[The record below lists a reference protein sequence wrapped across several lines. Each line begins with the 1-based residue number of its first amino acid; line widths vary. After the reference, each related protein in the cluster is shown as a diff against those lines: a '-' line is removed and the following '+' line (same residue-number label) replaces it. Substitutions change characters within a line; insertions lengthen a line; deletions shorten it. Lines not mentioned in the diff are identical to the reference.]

1 MSGTSL
7 DGIDFSIIKTDG
19 EDYLNIISSEYLEF
33 SNNLKDR
40 ISNLKLKIKSTD
52 ECRAIIKSK
61 EYKVLSREITLLHY
75 DGIQTIITHVH
86 KIPIHVVGFHGI
98 TLWHKPEDK
107 FTHQLGDPLL
117 LKKKFNKYSHLKK
130 SSLIFDFRK
139 NDILNGGQ
147 GAPLT
152 PLYHSAIMKH
162 LKIVDPRLIVNI
174 GGIINVTYLN
184 KGNIFSTDIGPGN
197 CLIDKWIKKNS
208 EKKFDLN
215 GQIAKSGKINK
226 RILDQAINKWRY
238 KLPKNKNFDKDGK
251 ISLEGRVNKIIA
263 NNFLNRLSIFKK
275 QKNVSYDTSD
285 FDLSEFKKLSPK
297 NGATTL
303 SYISAKT
310 ILNYAKNL
318 DVKII
323 ILCGGGRHNQAILNI
338 LKDDKFKI
346 ILIDE
351 LDFGIGGQGDFI
363 ESQAF
368 AYLAIR
374 SYLNLPISF
383 PETTG
388 VCEPCN
394 GGTIVKNF

>member
-1 MSGTSL
+1 MNKIYTALGTMSGTSL
-7 DGIDFSIIKTDG
+7 DGIDFSIIETDG

-40 ISNLKLKIKSTD
+40 IGSLKLKIKSTD

-61 EYKVLSREITLLHY
+61 EYKELSREITLLHY
-75 DGIQTIITHVH
+75 EGIQTIITHVH

-117 LKKKFNKYSHLKK
+117 LKKKFNKHSHLKK

-152 PLYHSAIMKH
+152 PLYHRAIMKH
-162 LKIVDPRLIVNI
+162 LKIVGPRLIVNI

-184 KGNIFSTDIGPGN
+184 RGNIFSTDIGPGN
-197 CLIDKWIKKNS
+197 CLIDKWIKKN
-208 EKKFDLN
+208 F
-215 GQIAKSGKINK
+215 
-226 RILDQAINKWRY
+226 
-238 KLPKNKNFDKDGK
+238 NKNFDKDGK

-346 ILIDE
+346 ISIDE

-388 VCEPCN
+388 VREPCN

>member
-1 MSGTSL
+1 MNKIYTALGTMSGTSL
-7 DGIDFSIIKTDG
+7 DGIDFSIIETDG

-61 EYKVLSREITLLHY
+61 EYKELSREITLLHY
-75 DGIQTIITHVH
+75 EGIQTIITHVH

-117 LKKKFNKYSHLKK
+117 LKKKFNKHSHLKK

-147 GAPLT
+147 GTPLT
-152 PLYHSAIMKH
+152 PLYHRAIMKH

-184 KGNIFSTDIGPGN
+184 RGNIFSTDIGPGN
-197 CLIDKWIKKNS
+197 CLIDKWIKKN
-208 EKKFDLN
+208 F
-215 GQIAKSGKINK
+215 
-226 RILDQAINKWRY
+226 
-238 KLPKNKNFDKDGK
+238 NKNFDKDGK

-275 QKNVSYDTSD
+275 QKNV
-285 FDLSEFKKLSPK
+285 
-297 NGATTL
+297 
-303 SYISAKT
+303 
-310 ILNYAKNL
+310 
-318 DVKII
+318 
-323 ILCGGGRHNQAILNI
+323 
-338 LKDDKFKI
+338 
-346 ILIDE
+346 
-351 LDFGIGGQGDFI
+351 
-363 ESQAF
+363 
-368 AYLAIR
+368 
-374 SYLNLPISF
+374 
-383 PETTG
+383 
-388 VCEPCN
+388 
-394 GGTIVKNF
+394 

>member
-1 MSGTSL
+1 MNKIYTALGTMSGTSL
-7 DGIDFSIIKTDG
+7 DGIDFSIIETDG

-61 EYKVLSREITLLHY
+61 EYKELSRETTLLHY
-75 DGIQTIITHVH
+75 EGIQTIITHVH

-117 LKKKFNKYSHLKK
+117 LKKKFNKHSHLKK

-152 PLYHSAIMKH
+152 PLYHRAIMKH

-184 KGNIFSTDIGPGN
+184 RGNIFSTDIGPGN
-197 CLIDKWIKKNS
+197 CLIDKWIKKN
-208 EKKFDLN
+208 F
-215 GQIAKSGKINK
+215 
-226 RILDQAINKWRY
+226 
-238 KLPKNKNFDKDGK
+238 NKNFDKDGK

-346 ILIDE
+346 ISIDE
-351 LDFGIGGQGDFI
+351 LDFGIGRQGDFI

-388 VCEPCN
+388 VREPCN

>member
-1 MSGTSL
+1 MNKIYTALGTMSGTSL
-7 DGIDFSIIKTDG
+7 DGIDFSIIETDG

-61 EYKVLSREITLLHY
+61 EYKELSREITLLHY
-75 DGIQTIITHVH
+75 EGIQTIITHVH
-86 KIPIHVVGFHGI
+86 QIPIHVVGFHGI

-117 LKKKFNKYSHLKK
+117 LKKKFNKHSHLKK

-152 PLYHSAIMKH
+152 PLYHRAIMKH

-184 KGNIFSTDIGPGN
+184 RGNIFSTDIGPGN
-197 CLIDKWIKKNS
+197 CLIDKWIKKN
-208 EKKFDLN
+208 F
-215 GQIAKSGKINK
+215 
-226 RILDQAINKWRY
+226 
-238 KLPKNKNFDKDGK
+238 NKNFDKDGK

-346 ILIDE
+346 ISIDE

-388 VCEPCN
+388 VREPCN

>member
-1 MSGTSL
+1 MNKIYTALGTMSGTSL
-7 DGIDFSIIKTDG
+7 DGIDFSIIETDG

-61 EYKVLSREITLLHY
+61 EYKELSREITLLHY
-75 DGIQTIITHVH
+75 EGIQTIITHVH

-117 LKKKFNKYSHLKK
+117 LKKKFNKHSHLKK

-152 PLYHSAIMKH
+152 PLYHRAIMKH

-184 KGNIFSTDIGPGN
+184 RGNIFSTDIGPGN
-197 CLIDKWIKKNS
+197 CLIDKWIKKN
-208 EKKFDLN
+208 F
-215 GQIAKSGKINK
+215 
-226 RILDQAINKWRY
+226 
-238 KLPKNKNFDKDGK
+238 NKNFDKDGK
-251 ISLEGRVNKIIA
+251 ISLEGRVNKITA

-297 NGATTL
+297 NGAMTL

-346 ILIDE
+346 ITIDE
-351 LDFGIGGQGDFI
+351 LDFGVGGQGDFI

-388 VCEPCN
+388 VREPCK

>member
-1 MSGTSL
+1 MNKIYTALGTMSGTSL
-7 DGIDFSIIKTDG
+7 DGIDFSIIETDG

-40 ISNLKLKIKSTD
+40 ISNFKLKIKSTD

-61 EYKVLSREITLLHY
+61 EYKELSREITLLHY
-75 DGIQTIITHVH
+75 EGIQTIITHVH

-117 LKKKFNKYSHLKK
+117 LKKKFNKHSHLKK

-152 PLYHSAIMKH
+152 PLYHRAIMKH

-184 KGNIFSTDIGPGN
+184 RGNIFSTDIGPGN
-197 CLIDKWIKKNS
+197 CLIDKWIKKN
-208 EKKFDLN
+208 F
-215 GQIAKSGKINK
+215 
-226 RILDQAINKWRY
+226 
-238 KLPKNKNFDKDGK
+238 NKNFDKDGK

-263 NNFLNRLSIFKK
+263 NNFLNRLGIFKK
-275 QKNVSYDTSD
+275 QKNLSYDTSD

-346 ILIDE
+346 ISIDE

-388 VCEPCN
+388 VSEPCN

>member
-1 MSGTSL
+1 MNKIYTALGTMSGTSL
-7 DGIDFSIIKTDG
+7 DGIDFSIIETDG

-61 EYKVLSREITLLHY
+61 EYKELSREITLLHY
-75 DGIQTIITHVH
+75 EGIQTIITHVH

-117 LKKKFNKYSHLKK
+117 LKKKFNKHSHLKK

-152 PLYHSAIMKH
+152 PLYHRAIMKH

-184 KGNIFSTDIGPGN
+184 RGNIFSTDIGPGN
-197 CLIDKWIKKNS
+197 CLIDKWIKKN
-208 EKKFDLN
+208 F
-215 GQIAKSGKINK
+215 
-226 RILDQAINKWRY
+226 
-238 KLPKNKNFDKDGK
+238 NKNFDKDGK

-297 NGATTL
+297 NGAMTL

-346 ILIDE
+346 ISIDE
-351 LDFGIGGQGDFI
+351 LDFGIGRQGDFI

-388 VCEPCN
+388 VREPCN

>member
-1 MSGTSL
+1 MNKIYTALGTMSGTSL
-7 DGIDFSIIKTDG
+7 DGIDFSIIETDG

-61 EYKVLSREITLLHY
+61 EYKELSREITLLHY
-75 DGIQTIITHVH
+75 EGIQTIITHVH

-117 LKKKFNKYSHLKK
+117 LKKKFNKHSHLKK

-152 PLYHSAIMKH
+152 PLYHRAIMKH

-184 KGNIFSTDIGPGN
+184 RGNIFSTDIGPGN
-197 CLIDKWIKKNS
+197 CLIDKWIKNN
-208 EKKFDLN
+208 F
-215 GQIAKSGKINK
+215 
-226 RILDQAINKWRY
+226 
-238 KLPKNKNFDKDGK
+238 NKNFDKDGK

-338 LKDDKFKI
+338 LKNDKFKI
-346 ILIDE
+346 ISIDE
-351 LDFGIGGQGDFI
+351 LDYGIGRQGDFI

-388 VCEPCN
+388 VREPCT
-394 GGTIVKNF
+394 GGIIIKNF

>member
-1 MSGTSL
+1 MNKIYTALGTMSGTSL
-7 DGIDFSIIKTDG
+7 DGIDFSIIETDG

-61 EYKVLSREITLLHY
+61 EYKELSREITLLHY
-75 DGIQTIITHVH
+75 EGIQTIITHVH

-117 LKKKFNKYSHLKK
+117 LKKKFNKHSHLKK

-152 PLYHSAIMKH
+152 PLYHRAIMKH

-184 KGNIFSTDIGPGN
+184 RGNIFSTDIGPGN
-197 CLIDKWIKKNS
+197 CLIDKWLKKN
-208 EKKFDLN
+208 F
-215 GQIAKSGKINK
+215 
-226 RILDQAINKWRY
+226 
-238 KLPKNKNFDKDGK
+238 NKNFDKDGK

-346 ILIDE
+346 ISIDE
-351 LDFGIGGQGDFI
+351 LDFGIGRQGDFI

-388 VCEPCN
+388 VREPCN
-394 GGTIVKNF
+394 GGTTVKNF

>member
-1 MSGTSL
+1 MNKIYTALGTMSGTSL
-7 DGIDFSIIKTDG
+7 DGIDFSIIETDG
-19 EDYLNIISSEYLEF
+19 EDYLNITSSEYLEF
-33 SNNLKDR
+33 SNHLKDR

-61 EYKVLSREITLLHY
+61 EYKELSREITLLHY
-75 DGIQTIITHVH
+75 EGIQTIITHVH
-86 KIPIHVVGFHGI
+86 QIPIHVVGFHGI

-117 LKKKFNKYSHLKK
+117 LKKKFNKHSHLKK

-152 PLYHSAIMKH
+152 PLYHRAIMKH

-184 KGNIFSTDIGPGN
+184 RGNIFSTDIGPGN
-197 CLIDKWIKKNS
+197 CLIDKWIKKN
-208 EKKFDLN
+208 F
-215 GQIAKSGKINK
+215 
-226 RILDQAINKWRY
+226 
-238 KLPKNKNFDKDGK
+238 NKNFDKDGK

-346 ILIDE
+346 ISIDE

-388 VCEPCN
+388 VREPCN

>member
-1 MSGTSL
+1 MNKIYTALGTMSGTSL
-7 DGIDFSIIKTDG
+7 DGIDFSIIETDG

-61 EYKVLSREITLLHY
+61 EYKELSREITLLHY
-75 DGIQTIITHVH
+75 EGIQTIITHVR

-117 LKKKFNKYSHLKK
+117 LKKKFNKHSHLKK

-152 PLYHSAIMKH
+152 PLYHRAIMKH

-184 KGNIFSTDIGPGN
+184 RGNIFSTDIGPGN
-197 CLIDKWIKKNS
+197 CLIDKWIKKN
-208 EKKFDLN
+208 F
-215 GQIAKSGKINK
+215 
-226 RILDQAINKWRY
+226 
-238 KLPKNKNFDKDGK
+238 NKNFDKDGK

-346 ILIDE
+346 ISIDE
-351 LDFGIGGQGDFI
+351 LDFGIGRQGDFI

-374 SYLNLPISF
+374 SYLKLPISF

-388 VCEPCN
+388 VREPCN

>member
-1 MSGTSL
+1 MNKIYTALGTMSGTSL
-7 DGIDFSIIKTDG
+7 DGIDFSIIETDG

-61 EYKVLSREITLLHY
+61 EYKELSREITLLHY
-75 DGIQTIITHVH
+75 EGIQTIITHIH

-117 LKKKFNKYSHLKK
+117 LKKKFNKHSHLKK

-152 PLYHSAIMKH
+152 PLYHRAIMKH

-184 KGNIFSTDIGPGN
+184 RGNIFSTDIGPGN
-197 CLIDKWIKKNS
+197 CLIDKWIKKN
-208 EKKFDLN
+208 F
-215 GQIAKSGKINK
+215 
-226 RILDQAINKWRY
+226 
-238 KLPKNKNFDKDGK
+238 NKNFDKDGK

-346 ILIDE
+346 ISIDE
-351 LDFGIGGQGDFI
+351 LDFGIGRQGDFI

-388 VCEPCN
+388 VREPCN

>member
-1 MSGTSL
+1 MNKIYTALGTMSGTSL
-7 DGIDFSIIKTDG
+7 DGIDFSIIETDG

-40 ISNLKLKIKSTD
+40 ISNLKRKIKSTD

-61 EYKVLSREITLLHY
+61 EYKELSREITLLHY
-75 DGIQTIITHVH
+75 EGIQTIITHVH

-152 PLYHSAIMKH
+152 PLYHRAIMKH

-184 KGNIFSTDIGPGN
+184 RGNIFSTDIGPGN
-197 CLIDKWIKKNS
+197 CLIDKWIKKN
-208 EKKFDLN
+208 F
-215 GQIAKSGKINK
+215 
-226 RILDQAINKWRY
+226 
-238 KLPKNKNFDKDGK
+238 NKNFDKDGK

-263 NNFLNRLSIFKK
+263 NNFLNKLRISKK
-275 QKNVSYDTSD
+275 QKNISYDTSD

-297 NGATTL
+297 NGAMTL

-346 ILIDE
+346 ISIDE
-351 LDFGIGGQGDFI
+351 LDFGVGGQGDFI

-388 VCEPCN
+388 VREPCN

>member
-1 MSGTSL
+1 MNKIYTALGTMSGTSL
-7 DGIDFSIIKTDG
+7 DGIDFSIIETDG

-61 EYKVLSREITLLHY
+61 EYKELSREITLLHY
-75 DGIQTIITHVH
+75 EGIQTIITHVH

-117 LKKKFNKYSHLKK
+117 LKKKFNKHSHLKK

-152 PLYHSAIMKH
+152 PLYHRAIMKH
-162 LKIVDPRLIVNI
+162 LKIVAPRLLVNI

-184 KGNIFSTDIGPGN
+184 RGNIFSTDIGPGN
-197 CLIDKWIKKNS
+197 CLIDKWIKKN
-208 EKKFDLN
+208 F
-215 GQIAKSGKINK
+215 
-226 RILDQAINKWRY
+226 
-238 KLPKNKNFDKDGK
+238 NKNFDKDGK

-263 NNFLNRLSIFKK
+263 NNFLNRLGIFKK
-275 QKNVSYDTSD
+275 QKNLSYDTSD

-346 ILIDE
+346 ISIDE
-351 LDFGIGGQGDFI
+351 LDFGIGRQGDFI

-388 VCEPCN
+388 VREPCN

>member
-1 MSGTSL
+1 MNKIYTALGTMSGTSL
-7 DGIDFSIIKTDG
+7 DGIDFSIIETDG

-61 EYKVLSREITLLHY
+61 EYKELSREITLLHY
-75 DGIQTIITHVH
+75 EGIQTIITHVH

-117 LKKKFNKYSHLKK
+117 LKKKFNKHSHLKK

-152 PLYHSAIMKH
+152 SLYHRAIMKH

-184 KGNIFSTDIGPGN
+184 RGNIFSTDIGPGN
-197 CLIDKWIKKNS
+197 CLIDKWIKKN
-208 EKKFDLN
+208 F
-215 GQIAKSGKINK
+215 
-226 RILDQAINKWRY
+226 
-238 KLPKNKNFDKDGK
+238 NKNFDKDGK

-275 QKNVSYDTSD
+275 QKNISYDTSD

-346 ILIDE
+346 ISIDE
-351 LDFGIGGQGDFI
+351 LDFGIGRQGDFI

-388 VCEPCN
+388 VREPCT
-394 GGTIVKNF
+394 GGIIIKNY

>member
-1 MSGTSL
+1 MNKIYTALGTMSGTSL
-7 DGIDFSIIKTDG
+7 DGIDFSIIETDG

-52 ECRAIIKSK
+52 ECRAIIKSN
-61 EYKVLSREITLLHY
+61 EYKELSREITLLHY
-75 DGIQTIITHVH
+75 EGIQTIITHVH

-152 PLYHSAIMKH
+152 PLYHKAIMKH

-184 KGNIFSTDIGPGN
+184 RGNIFSTDIGPGN
-197 CLIDKWIKKNS
+197 CLIDKWIKKN
-208 EKKFDLN
+208 F
-215 GQIAKSGKINK
+215 
-226 RILDQAINKWRY
+226 
-238 KLPKNKNFDKDGK
+238 NKNFDKDGK

-297 NGATTL
+297 NGAMTL

-346 ILIDE
+346 ISIDE
-351 LDFGIGGQGDFI
+351 LGFGIGRQGDFI

-383 PETTG
+383 PKTTG
-388 VCEPCN
+388 VREPCN

>member
-1 MSGTSL
+1 MNKIYTALGTMSGTSL
-7 DGIDFSIIKTDG
+7 DGIDFSIIETDG

-61 EYKVLSREITLLHY
+61 EYKELSREITLLHY
-75 DGIQTIITHVH
+75 EGIQTIITHVH

-117 LKKKFNKYSHLKK
+117 LKKKFNKHSHLKK

-152 PLYHSAIMKH
+152 PLYHRAIMKH

-184 KGNIFSTDIGPGN
+184 RGNIFSTDIGPGN
-197 CLIDKWIKKNS
+197 CLIDKWIKKN
-208 EKKFDLN
+208 F
-215 GQIAKSGKINK
+215 
-226 RILDQAINKWRY
+226 
-238 KLPKNKNFDKDGK
+238 NKNFDKDGK

-346 ILIDE
+346 ISIDE

-368 AYLAIR
+368 AYLATR

-388 VCEPCN
+388 VREPCN
-394 GGTIVKNF
+394 GGTMVKNF

>member
-1 MSGTSL
+1 MNKIYTALGTMSGTSL
-7 DGIDFSIIKTDG
+7 DGIDFSIIETDG

-61 EYKVLSREITLLHY
+61 EYKELSREITLLHY
-75 DGIQTIITHVH
+75 EGIQTIITHVH

-117 LKKKFNKYSHLKK
+117 LKKKFNKHSHLKK

-152 PLYHSAIMKH
+152 PLYHRAIMKH

-184 KGNIFSTDIGPGN
+184 RGNIFSTDIGPGN
-197 CLIDKWIKKNS
+197 CLIDKWIKKN
-208 EKKFDLN
+208 F
-215 GQIAKSGKINK
+215 
-226 RILDQAINKWRY
+226 
-238 KLPKNKNFDKDGK
+238 NKNFDKDSK

-310 ILNYAKNL
+310 ILNYANNL

-346 ILIDE
+346 ITIDE
-351 LDFGIGGQGDFI
+351 LDFGVGGQGDFI

-388 VCEPCN
+388 VREPCN

>member
-1 MSGTSL
+1 MNKIYTALGTMSGTSL
-7 DGIDFSIIKTDG
+7 DGIDFSIIETDG
-19 EDYLNIISSEYLEF
+19 EDYLNIIDSEYLGF

-61 EYKVLSREITLLHY
+61 EYKELSREITLLHY
-75 DGIQTIITHVH
+75 EGIQTIITHVH

-117 LKKKFNKYSHLKK
+117 LKKEFNKHSHLKK

-152 PLYHSAIMKH
+152 PLYHRAIMKH
-162 LKIVDPRLIVNI
+162 LKILDPRLIVNI

-184 KGNIFSTDIGPGN
+184 RGNIFSTDIGPGN
-197 CLIDKWIKKNS
+197 CLIDKWIKKN
-208 EKKFDLN
+208 F
-215 GQIAKSGKINK
+215 
-226 RILDQAINKWRY
+226 
-238 KLPKNKNFDKDGK
+238 NKNFDKDGK

-275 QKNVSYDTSD
+275 KNISYDTSD

-297 NGATTL
+297 NGAATL

-323 ILCGGGRHNQAILNI
+323 ILCGGGRYNQAILNI
-338 LKDDKFKI
+338 LKNDKFI
-346 ILIDE
+346 IISIDE

-388 VCEPCN
+388 VREPCN

>member
-1 MSGTSL
+1 MNKIYTALGTMSGTSL
-7 DGIDFSIIKTDG
+7 DGIDFSIIETDG

-61 EYKVLSREITLLHY
+61 EYKELSREITLLHY
-75 DGIQTIITHVH
+75 EGIQTIITHVR

-117 LKKKFNKYSHLKK
+117 LKKKFNKHSHLKK

-152 PLYHSAIMKH
+152 PLYHRAIMKH

-184 KGNIFSTDIGPGN
+184 RGNIFSTDIGPGN
-197 CLIDKWIKKNS
+197 CLIDKWIKKN
-208 EKKFDLN
+208 F
-215 GQIAKSGKINK
+215 
-226 RILDQAINKWRY
+226 
-238 KLPKNKNFDKDGK
+238 NKNFDKDGK

-346 ILIDE
+346 ISIDE
-351 LDFGIGGQGDFI
+351 LDFGIGRQGDFI

-388 VCEPCN
+388 VREPCN

>member
-1 MSGTSL
+1 MNKIYTALGTMSGTSL
-7 DGIDFSIIKTDG
+7 DGIDFSIIETDG

-75 DGIQTIITHVH
+75 EGIQTIITHVH

-117 LKKKFNKYSHLKK
+117 LKKKFNKHSHLKK

-152 PLYHSAIMKH
+152 PLYHRTIMKH

-184 KGNIFSTDIGPGN
+184 RGNIFSTDIGPGN
-197 CLIDKWIKKNS
+197 CLIDKWIKKN
-208 EKKFDLN
+208 F
-215 GQIAKSGKINK
+215 
-226 RILDQAINKWRY
+226 
-238 KLPKNKNFDKDGK
+238 NKNFDKDGK

-285 FDLSEFKKLSPK
+285 FDLLEFKKLSPK

-318 DVKII
+318 NVKII

-346 ILIDE
+346 ISIDE
-351 LDFGIGGQGDFI
+351 LDFGIGRQGDFI

-388 VCEPCN
+388 VREPCN
-394 GGTIVKNF
+394 GGTKVKNF

>member
-1 MSGTSL
+1 MNKIYTALGTMSGTSL
-7 DGIDFSIIKTDG
+7 DGIDFSIIETDG

-61 EYKVLSREITLLHY
+61 EYKELSREITLLHY
-75 DGIQTIITHVH
+75 EGIQTIITHVH

-117 LKKKFNKYSHLKK
+117 LKKKFNKHSHLKK

-152 PLYHSAIMKH
+152 PLYHRAIMKH

-184 KGNIFSTDIGPGN
+184 RGNIFSTDIGPGN
-197 CLIDKWIKKNS
+197 CLIDKWIKKN
-208 EKKFDLN
+208 F
-215 GQIAKSGKINK
+215 
-226 RILDQAINKWRY
+226 
-238 KLPKNKNFDKDGK
+238 NKNFDKDGK

-263 NNFLNRLSIFKK
+263 NNFLNRLGIFKK
-275 QKNVSYDTSD
+275 QKNLSYDTSD

-338 LKDDKFKI
+338 LKNDKFKI
-346 ILIDE
+346 ISIDE
-351 LDFGIGGQGDFI
+351 LDFGIDRQGDFI

-388 VCEPCN
+388 VREPCN

>member
-1 MSGTSL
+1 MNKIYTALGTMSGTSL

-184 KGNIFSTDIGPGN
+184 RDNIFSTDIGPGN
-197 CLIDKWIKKNS
+197 CLIDKWIKKN
-208 EKKFDLN
+208 F
-215 GQIAKSGKINK
+215 
-226 RILDQAINKWRY
+226 
-238 KLPKNKNFDKDGK
+238 NKNFDKDGK

>member
-1 MSGTSL
+1 MNKIYTALGTMSGTSL
-7 DGIDFSIIKTDG
+7 DGIDFSIIETDG

-61 EYKVLSREITLLHY
+61 EYKELSREITLLHY
-75 DGIQTIITHVH
+75 EGIQTIITHVH

-117 LKKKFNKYSHLKK
+117 LKKKFNKHSHLKK

-152 PLYHSAIMKH
+152 PLYHRAIMKH

-184 KGNIFSTDIGPGN
+184 RGNIFSTDIGPGN
-197 CLIDKWIKKNS
+197 CLIDKWIKKN
-208 EKKFDLN
+208 F
-215 GQIAKSGKINK
+215 
-226 RILDQAINKWRY
+226 
-238 KLPKNKNFDKDGK
+238 NKNFDKDGK

-338 LKDDKFKI
+338 LKNDKFKI
-346 ILIDE
+346 ISIDE
-351 LDFGIGGQGDFI
+351 LDFGIGRQGDFI

-388 VCEPCN
+388 VREPCN

>member
-1 MSGTSL
+1 MNKIYTALGTMSGTSL
-7 DGIDFSIIKTDG
+7 DGIDFSIIETDG

-61 EYKVLSREITLLHY
+61 EYKELSREITLLHY
-75 DGIQTIITHVH
+75 EGIQTIITHVH

-117 LKKKFNKYSHLKK
+117 LKKKFNKHSHLKK

-152 PLYHSAIMKH
+152 PLYHRAIMKH

-184 KGNIFSTDIGPGN
+184 RGNIFSTDIGPGN
-197 CLIDKWIKKNS
+197 CLIDKWIKKN
-208 EKKFDLN
+208 F
-215 GQIAKSGKINK
+215 
-226 RILDQAINKWRY
+226 
-238 KLPKNKNFDKDGK
+238 NKNFDKDGK

-346 ILIDE
+346 ISIDE
-351 LDFGIGGQGDFI
+351 LDFGIGRQGDFI

-388 VCEPCN
+388 VREPCT
-394 GGTIVKNF
+394 GGTIIKNF

>member
-1 MSGTSL
+1 MNKIYTSLGTMSGTSL
-7 DGIDFSIIKTDG
+7 DGIDFSIIETDG

-61 EYKVLSREITLLHY
+61 EYKELSREITLLHY
-75 DGIQTIITHVH
+75 EGIQTIITHVH

-152 PLYHSAIMKH
+152 PLYHRAIMKH

-184 KGNIFSTDIGPGN
+184 RGNIFSTDIGPGN
-197 CLIDKWIKKNS
+197 CLIDKWIKKN
-208 EKKFDLN
+208 F
-215 GQIAKSGKINK
+215 
-226 RILDQAINKWRY
+226 
-238 KLPKNKNFDKDGK
+238 NKNFDKDGK

-346 ILIDE
+346 ISIDE
-351 LDFGIGGQGDFI
+351 FDFGIDRQGDFI

-388 VCEPCN
+388 VHEPCN

>member
-1 MSGTSL
+1 MNKIYTALGTMSGTSL
-7 DGIDFSIIKTDG
+7 DGIDFSIIETDG

-61 EYKVLSREITLLHY
+61 EYKELSREITLLHY
-75 DGIQTIITHVH
+75 EGIQTIITHVH

-117 LKKKFNKYSHLKK
+117 LKKKFNKHSHLKK

-152 PLYHSAIMKH
+152 PLYHRAIMKH
-162 LKIVDPRLIVNI
+162 LKIVDPRLIVNL

-184 KGNIFSTDIGPGN
+184 RGNIFSTDIGPGN
-197 CLIDKWIKKNS
+197 CLIDKWIKKN
-208 EKKFDLN
+208 F
-215 GQIAKSGKINK
+215 
-226 RILDQAINKWRY
+226 
-238 KLPKNKNFDKDGK
+238 NKNFDKDGK

-346 ILIDE
+346 ISIDE
-351 LDFGIGGQGDFI
+351 LDFGIGRQGDFI

-388 VCEPCN
+388 VREPCN
-394 GGTIVKNF
+394 GGTTVKNF

>member
-1 MSGTSL
+1 MNKIYTALGTMSGTSL
-7 DGIDFSIIKTDG
+7 DGIDFSIIETDG
-19 EDYLNIISSEYLEF
+19 EDYLNIISSECLEF

-61 EYKVLSREITLLHY
+61 EYKELSREITLLHY
-75 DGIQTIITHVH
+75 EGIQTIITHVH

-117 LKKKFNKYSHLKK
+117 LKKKFNKHSHLKK

-152 PLYHSAIMKH
+152 PLYHRAIMKH

-184 KGNIFSTDIGPGN
+184 RGNIFSTDIGPGN
-197 CLIDKWIKKNS
+197 CLIDKWIKNN
-208 EKKFDLN
+208 F
-215 GQIAKSGKINK
+215 
-226 RILDQAINKWRY
+226 
-238 KLPKNKNFDKDGK
+238 NKNFDKDGK

-346 ILIDE
+346 ISIDE
-351 LDFGIGGQGDFI
+351 LDYGIGRQGDFI

-388 VCEPCN
+388 VREPCN

>member
-1 MSGTSL
+1 MNKIYTALGTMSGTSL
-7 DGIDFSIIKTDG
+7 DGIDFSIIETDG

-75 DGIQTIITHVH
+75 EGIQTIITHVH

-117 LKKKFNKYSHLKK
+117 LKKKFNKHSHLKK

-152 PLYHSAIMKH
+152 PLYHRAIMKH

-184 KGNIFSTDIGPGN
+184 RGNIFSTDIGPGN
-197 CLIDKWIKKNS
+197 CLIDKWIKKN
-208 EKKFDLN
+208 F
-215 GQIAKSGKINK
+215 
-226 RILDQAINKWRY
+226 
-238 KLPKNKNFDKDGK
+238 NKNFDKDGK

-297 NGATTL
+297 NGAMTL

-346 ILIDE
+346 ISIDE
-351 LDFGIGGQGDFI
+351 LDFGIGRQGDFI

-388 VCEPCN
+388 VREPCN

>member
-1 MSGTSL
+1 MNKIYTALGTMSGTSL
-7 DGIDFSIIKTDG
+7 DGIDFSIIETDG

-61 EYKVLSREITLLHY
+61 EYKELSREITLLHY
-75 DGIQTIITHVH
+75 EGIQTIITHVH

-117 LKKKFNKYSHLKK
+117 LKKKFNKHSHLKK

-152 PLYHSAIMKH
+152 PLYHRAIMKH

-184 KGNIFSTDIGPGN
+184 RGNIFSTDIGPGN
-197 CLIDKWIKKNS
+197 CLIDKWIKKN
-208 EKKFDLN
+208 F
-215 GQIAKSGKINK
+215 
-226 RILDQAINKWRY
+226 
-238 KLPKNKNFDKDGK
+238 NKNFDKDGK

-275 QKNVSYDTSD
+275 QKNISYDTSD

-351 LDFGIGGQGDFI
+351 LDFGIGRQGDFI

-388 VCEPCN
+388 VREPCN